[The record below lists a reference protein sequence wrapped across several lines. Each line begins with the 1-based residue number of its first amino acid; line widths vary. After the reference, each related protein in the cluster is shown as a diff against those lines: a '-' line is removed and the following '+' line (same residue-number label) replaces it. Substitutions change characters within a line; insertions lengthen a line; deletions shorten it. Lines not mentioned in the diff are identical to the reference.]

1 MHSSN
6 MNNGNMPDY
15 YQMGIE
21 GQGKFVN
28 NSGMQM
34 GLNGA

>member
-1 MHSSN
+1 
-6 MNNGNMPDY
+6 MNNGNIPEY

-21 GQGKFVN
+21 GQGKFAQ

-34 GLNGA
+34 GLNSN